1 VPPSMT
7 NFSMGGRLPATSAGP
22 EGWARVTAMP
32 SGISLDDARSLLADW
47 VSSPSL
53 RRHCLAV
60 SAAMRAYASRT
71 GDDPGLW
78 AVTGLLHDADYERFP
93 DMDDTQ
99 HGHPRTIMAE
109 LERRNAPP
117 EMVRAIA
124 SHADYLGVAP
134 QSPMER
140 TLVAVDE
147 LCGFLVACAQVR
159 PEGIHGLT
167 PKSVKKKL
175 RQPSFA
181 AAVSRE
187 DVRGG
192 AELLVVDFD
201 EHVAFVIAALEARAD
216 ELELHGRGAA
226 PSEAPV

>member
-1 VPPSMT
+1 
-7 NFSMGGRLPATSAGP
+7 
-22 EGWARVTAMP
+22 MP
-32 SGISLDDARSLLADW
+32 SRISREEAWSLLTDW
-47 VSSPSL
+47 VESVSL

-60 SAAMRAYASRT
+60 STAMAAYARRETPSGPRSAEEVE
-71 GDDPGLW
+71 LW
-78 AVTGLLHDADYERFP
+78 TVTGLLHDADYERFP
-93 DMDDTQ
+93 DMDDAA

-109 LERRNAPP
+109 LEGRDAPP

-134 QSPMER
+134 ESPMER

-192 AELLVVDFD
+192 ADLLAVDFD
-201 EHVAFVIAALEARAD
+201 DHVAFVIAALEAQAE
-216 ELELHGRGAA
+216 ELDLHGRAA
-226 PSEAPV
+226 DTA